1 VALIS
6 PILDNRTY
14 EELRDELVRRIPV
27 HSPTWTDH
35 NVSDPGVTLLEL
47 FAFLGESLLFRF
59 NQIPDTTRIEF
70 LRLLGVQPR
79 PARPAWVLLSATTDE
94 PAGVQVL
101 RGAEATAG
109 PVHFQ
114 TEDEVHV
121 WPLDALGAGKVE
133 TTEGAADS
141 RADALERAEVTAA
154 DATFYRTVLTPEDP
168 AAADAVPIDV
178 SAQLDRSLWVALLAR
193 PTTDLAAL
201 SRRTLFLGVA
211 FDEELDPPPVIEKLT
226 ADDTEVFRSGALTDD
241 PPPTLWQLWTGSRAD
256 DATAPPFL
264 TLPVLGDTTH
274 GMVTTGVVKLEL
286 PERLPRLDGPGDGL
300 ADSPPPL
307 DDEEVAERVVAWLR
321 VSRPD
326 RPDIGDSIHRVLW
339 VGANGVGAVQSRT
352 PPPELVGTGT
362 GDADQRYPLA
372 HRPVLPDTVELQ
384 VEEAAG
390 WTAWQAVENFA
401 RSRVGDRHFVVDHD
415 HGAVV
420 FGRGRVPQIGER
432 VRVLSYRYGGGV
444 AGNVPP
450 GVVSSFPA
458 APAVTVSNPLP
469 AAGGADPV
477 DLAQAL
483 DAIPGEVHRRDR
495 AVVAEDYRALS
506 LEVTGVARAEV
517 LPLFHPDTPAVEAA
531 GVTSVVV
538 LPTSDQRNPDA
549 PLPDLGLL
557 RRVARYLDARRL
569 VTAELYVIPPEYV
582 AVSVAVGVRVR
593 QGYQVDA
600 VRRWVEQ
607 IVRQYLSAVP
617 PGGPDG
623 AGWPLGREV
632 RAAELEAV
640 AVQVE
645 GVELAV
651 GTRLGLVVPATGSA
665 GSPATGTTVEETE
678 SVTLQPWQLPQ
689 VVEVAVVSGAPPA
702 PGAPLTPAPPDKV
715 PVPLPP
721 EVC

>member
-6 PILDNRTY
+6 PILDNRSY
-14 EELRDELVRRIPV
+14 EELREELVRRIPV
-27 HSPTWTDH
+27 HSPSWTNH
-35 NVSDPGVTLLEL
+35 NVSDPGITLLEL
-47 FAFLGESLLFRF
+47 FAFLGESLLYRF

-79 PARPAWVLLSATTDE
+79 PARPAQVLLSAGTDE

-101 RGAEATAG
+101 RGSEASAG
-109 PVHFQ
+109 AVSFQ
-114 TEDEVHV
+114 TEDEVYV

-133 TTEGAADS
+133 VAPTAGGTDS
-141 RADALERAEVTAA
+141 RADALERAEVDAGEAA
-154 DATFYRTVLTPEDP
+154 FYRTVLTPEDP
-168 AAADAVPIDV
+168 TAADAVPVDV

-193 PTTDLAAL
+193 PTIDLAAL

-211 FDEELDPPPVIEKLT
+211 FDEELDPPPVIEKRT

-241 PPPTLWQLWTGSRAD
+241 PPPTLWQLWTGPPAD
-256 DATAPPFL
+256 DADAGAPPFL
-264 TLPVLGDTTH
+264 TLAVLGDTTH

-286 PERLPRLDGPGDGL
+286 PERLPRLTGPGDGL
-300 ADSPPPL
+300 ADSPPPI
-307 DDEEVAERVVAWLR
+307 DDEEVAERIVAWLR

-339 VGANGVGAVQSRT
+339 VGANSVGAVQSRT

-362 GDADQRYPLA
+362 GDADQRYPLN
-372 HRPVLPDTVELQ
+372 HRPVLPGTVELQ

-390 WTAWQAVENFA
+390 WTVWQAVDNFA
-401 RSRVGDRHFVVDHD
+401 RSQVTDRHFVVDHD
-415 HGAVV
+415 HGAVA
-420 FGRGRVPQIGER
+420 FGRARVPQIGER
-432 VRVLSYRYGGGV
+432 IRVLSYRYGGGT

-450 GVVSSFPA
+450 GTVSSFPA

-469 AAGGADPV
+469 AAGGADRV

-495 AVVAEDYRALS
+495 AVVAEDYRALT

-557 RRVARYLDARRL
+557 RRVARYLDVRRL

-582 AVSVAVGVRVR
+582 AVAVAVGVQVR

-600 VRRWVEQ
+600 VRRWVET

-651 GTRLGLVVPATGSA
+651 GTRLGLVVPAA
-665 GSPATGTTVEETE
+665 APATGTTIQEAD
-678 SVTLQPWQLPQ
+678 SVALQPWQLPEI
-689 VVEVAVVSGAPPA
+689 VEVTVVSGEPPA
-702 PGAPLTPAPPDKV
+702 PGAPLTPAPPAKI